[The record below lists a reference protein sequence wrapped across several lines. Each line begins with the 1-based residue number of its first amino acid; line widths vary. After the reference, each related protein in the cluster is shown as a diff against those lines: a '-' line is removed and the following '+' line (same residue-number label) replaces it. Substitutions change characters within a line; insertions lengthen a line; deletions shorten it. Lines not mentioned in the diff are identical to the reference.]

1 MDSFKFREAD
11 KLVSALQND
20 VEEIILSLRGD
31 GEKEKKVGVP
41 AGFSGLPFE
50 YYKYQ
55 VPVIDKIE
63 KTKNGFIFYG
73 RGQRQYVCNIVD
85 DFIRDREIEL
95 KVRETIDEIA
105 NEVYRSAVIQNMK
118 DIGMVR

>member
-1 MDSFKFREAD
+1 M
-11 KLVSALQND
+11 
-20 VEEIILSLRGD
+20 
-31 GEKEKKVGVP
+31 
-41 AGFSGLPFE
+41 PF
-50 YYKYQ
+50 
-55 VPVIDKIE
+55 IDRIE

-73 RGQRQYVCNIVD
+73 RGQRQYVYNIVD

-105 NEVYRSAVIQNMK
+105 NEVYKNTVIQSMK